1 MRTFKMGAMV
11 ALLVLVVGWLRIEV
25 EAQRG
30 IEGEVL
36 KNLTL
41 SSSANLTLVAMCSM
55 AVMGMGSKRLASKSV
70 VSAFFLVIF
79 PAAFFL
85 VIFPVFGLVGAG
97 ALGCLEVVL
106 AMSWRCR
113 GLADTGSWFLVANHR
128 RK

>member
-1 MRTFKMGAMV
+1 MGAQV
-11 ALLVLVVGWLRIEV
+11 ALLVLLVSELRIEV

-30 IEGEVL
+30 IEVEVL
-36 KNLTL
+36 KNLT
-41 SSSANLTLVAMCSM
+41 SSSFANLTLVAMCSM
-55 AVMGMGSKRLASKSV
+55 SVMGMGSKRLASKLV

-79 PAAFFL
+79 PAAFL
-85 VIFPVFGLVGAG
+85 MVIFPFFGLVGAG